1 MATRFLRQYYEPVA
15 TVIPDEVGAPGPWV
29 RHRHRMCDALRALPD
44 AEWHAATRCTDW
56 DVKDVVS
63 HLVTVDAYWMF
74 AFNAART
81 DDPPT
86 TLLEHFD
93 PSSGTDVQVAALREV
108 SNAELADRFANGTDA
123 LVQMVDGFAPADW
136 DAIGESPLG
145 HLPVRVLF
153 GHAFW
158 DSWLHER
165 DMFVPLG
172 RAARVEPDE
181 LLAVTCFCLLFAGLQ
196 GGLVDDPRATGDAL
210 SEPVE
215 ATLRF
220 DELPDTGVRVVYD
233 TGVRVELVDP
243 ASASDAG
250 SAVALVDGFTGR
262 QPLAGADGRLP
273 ADFAAHL
280 ARAAHVL

>member
-1 MATRFLRQYYEPVA
+1 MATRLLRQYYEPVA
-15 TVIPDEVGAPGPWV
+15 TVIPDEVGAAGPWV
-29 RHRHRMCDALRALPD
+29 RHRHRMRDSLRALPD
-44 AEWHAATRCTDW
+44 AEWDAATRCTDW
-56 DVKDVVS
+56 TVKDVVS

-86 TLLEHFD
+86 KFLEHFD
-93 PSSGTDVQVAALREV
+93 PSSGTDVQVAALRAVPSAAV
-108 SNAELADRFANGTDA
+108 SEQFVNGTDA
-123 LVQMVDGFAPADW
+123 LVQLVAGFPPEDW

-145 HLPVRVLF
+145 HLPARLLF

-172 RAARVEPDE
+172 RAPSAEPDE

-196 GGLVDDPRATGDAL
+196 GGLVDDARATGDAL

-220 DELPDTGVRVVYD
+220 DELPDVGVRVVYD

-243 ASASDAG
+243 GGASDAG
-250 SAVALVDGFTGR
+250 SAIALVEGFTGR
-262 QPLAGADGRLP
+262 QPLAAASGRLP

-280 ARAAHVL
+280 ARAANVL

>member
-1 MATRFLRQYYEPVA
+1 MSRWRRCARCRTRSWRTSSRTEP
-15 TVIPDEVGAPGPWV
+15 
-29 RHRHRMCDALRALPD
+29 
-44 AEWHAATRCTDW
+44 TR
-56 DVKDVVS
+56 
-63 HLVTVDAYWMF
+63 
-74 AFNAART
+74 
-81 DDPPT
+81 
-86 TLLEHFD
+86 
-93 PSSGTDVQVAALREV
+93 SSQL
-108 SNAELADRFANGTDA
+108 
-123 LVQMVDGFAPADW
+123 VDGFAPADW

-172 RAARVEPDE
+172 RAPRVEPDE

-220 DELPDTGVRVVYD
+220 DELPDAGVRVVYD

-262 QPLAGADGRLP
+262 QPLAGADDRLP